1 MLPGPKLSVA
11 VLEKYLANQVS
22 THEVKV
28 PMPVLWQVG
37 EPEQPEPLD
46 ASN

>member
-1 MLPGPKLSVA
+1 MLPGLKLPVA
-11 VLEKYLANQVS
+11 VLEKYLANQAS

-37 EPEQPEPLD
+37 EPEQLEPLD
-46 ASN
+46 AAN